1 MAIRA
6 AAGRMRTLGAAL
18 LLLALT
24 PARAQDRLQEYK
36 ARFQNA
42 SDPVRKARAL
52 PKLGE
57 AELQLARQHTK
68 EGNFAEALE
77 VLRQYGDAVQ
87 SAFAGLKASGINAE
101 KKPNG
106 FKELEIHLRKSFRQF
121 DDIIAAVPLNQR
133 DPFQQVRRQ
142 LEAIDKELIDL
153 LFPRQPGRHPE
164 GQKPKR

>member
-1 MAIRA
+1 MAIGA

-18 LLLALT
+18 LLLPLT
-24 PARAQDRLQEYK
+24 PAHAQDRLQEDK
-36 ARFQNA
+36 SRFQNE

-57 AELQLARQHTK
+57 AELQLARKDTK

-77 VLRQYGDAVQ
+77 VLHQYADAVQ

-101 KKPNG
+101 KKPKG
-106 FKELEIHLRKSFRQF
+106 FKELEIHLRKNFRQF
-121 DDIIAAVPLNQR
+121 DDVIAAVPLNQR
-133 DPFQQVRRQ
+133 EPFELLRKQ

-164 GQKPKR
+164 GEKPKR